1 MKSFT
6 ELKLTRQI
14 LNAVDDLNYT
24 TPTAIQEKAIPVIL
38 SGQDVIGIAQTGTG
52 KTAAYLL
59 PLLRLLNYA
68 QGNEPRALIL
78 APTRELAIQ
87 IANTIKDLCKY
98 TDLRYAVAYGG
109 SGAKLQ
115 IEAIEKGIDILI
127 ASPGRFLDLYLAGNV
142 IVKKI
147 KFLVLD
153 EAERL
158 MDISFISQFHRI
170 LEILPRKRQNL
181 LFSATMSDLVQRIAG
196 DFLNFPVL
204 INIEPERKTAETVSQ
219 LVYEV
224 LNFDTKINLLNH
236 LLEDETLFN
245 KVIIFCKTKS
255 EATNIGKYLL
265 RKQGEEKVRV
275 IHGNKTQ
282 QTRINA
288 MQAFREEPIRI
299 LVTTD
304 VASRGL
310 DVIDVSHVINFDVP
324 LVYEDYVHRIGRTG
338 RAFKTGHSITFVTM
352 ADEYHLK
359 KIEKLIQQKIPRLPL
374 PEKIF
379 IEKTPYDEKQ
389 EMLKEIDRQI
399 RKENPEFLGAFHEKK
414 NSAAGRSGRKQ
425 VKKVAGREEGRTGK
439 SRNKVAG
446 GSSRKQEKKKVTDST
461 GRLKG
466 KKFR

>member
-1 MKSFT
+1 VKTFP
-6 ELKLTRQI
+6 ELKLTRQL
-14 LNAVDDLNYT
+14 LNAVDDLGYT
-24 TPTAIQEKAIPVIL
+24 SPTQIQEQAIPVIM

-59 PLLRLLNYA
+59 PLLRILNYA

-87 IANTIKDLCKY
+87 IANTIKDLSKY
-98 TDLRYAVAYGG
+98 TDLRYAVAFGG

-115 IEAIEKGIDILI
+115 IEAIAKGIDILI
-127 ASPGRFLDLYLAGNV
+127 ASPGRFLELYLEGHV
-142 IVKKI
+142 VVKKI
-147 KFLVLD
+147 KHLVLD

-170 LEILPRKRQNL
+170 LEVIPRKRQNL
-181 LFSATMSDLVQRIAG
+181 LFSATMSDLVKKIAD
-196 DFLNFPVL
+196 DFVKFPVT
-204 INIEPERKTAETVSQ
+204 INIEPEKKTADNVSQ

-224 LNFDTKINLLNH
+224 PNLSTKINLLVH
-236 LLEDETLFN
+236 LLADENTFN
-245 KVIIFCKTKS
+245 KVIVFCKTKTD
-255 EATNIGKYLL
+255 ATNMGKYFL
-265 RKQGEEKVRV
+265 RKYGEENVRV

-288 MQAFREEPIRI
+288 MQSFKDEPIRLLI
-299 LVTTD
+299 TTD

-310 DVIDVSHVINFDVP
+310 DVIDVSHVINFDAP

-338 RAFKTGHSITFVTM
+338 RAFKTGHSITFVNM

-359 KIEKLIQQKIPRLPL
+359 KIEKLIQHKIERLSL
-374 PEKIF
+374 PEKVF
-379 IEKTPYDEKQ
+379 VEKTPYDEKQ
-389 EMLKEIDRQI
+389 EMLREIDRQM
-399 RKENPEFLGAFHEKK
+399 RKENPDFLGAFHEKK
-414 NSAAGRSGRKQ
+414 NSAEASSGRKQ
-425 VKKVAGREEGRTGK
+425 VKKVTGREEGRTGK
-439 SRNKVAG
+439 SR
-446 GSSRKQEKKKVTDST
+446 KQDKKKVTDNT